1 MNLPSLNKFDAN
13 IERILAMLQTNS
25 DTIRLDF
32 AKALARE
39 VGILAREM
47 QKNLGRVEQKG
58 HQDYVSE
65 VDRNI
70 EAMIHDKVIEAF
82 PGDVMLGEELG
93 GQTGD
98 SLWVVDPIDG
108 TSNFVRGQNFWC
120 VSISYLR
127 DGKPVVGVIYAPATD
142 ELFYAQAGR
151 GAFCNGAPM
160 RVKKVNNES
169 EAVIEMD
176 WSPSESPEEL
186 ISMLAKF
193 LKAGFEFHRSGS
205 CALCLAN
212 VANGKMDAYWEV
224 FTKPWDAL
232 AGYLLVKEAGGQTND
247 FESNLFE
254 NQGNLIIAASPE
266 LFGKIVKLF

>member
-1 MNLPSLNKFDAN
+1 
-13 IERILAMLQTNS
+13 MLQTNS

-70 EAMIHDKVIEAF
+70 EAMIRDKVIEAF

-93 GQTGD
+93 GQIGD

-108 TSNFVRGQNFWC
+108 TSNFVRGQSFWC

-142 ELFYAQAGR
+142 ELFYTQAGQ

-254 NQGNLIIAASPE
+254 NQGNLIVAASPE

>member
-1 MNLPSLNKFDAN
+1 VKRASLNKFDAN
-13 IERILAMLQTNS
+13 IVRITAMLQTNS

-70 EAMIHDKVIEAF
+70 EAMIRDKVIEAF

-93 GQTGD
+93 GQIGD

-108 TSNFVRGQNFWC
+108 TSNFVRGQSFWC

-142 ELFYAQAGR
+142 ELFYARAGQ

-205 CALCLAN
+205 CACVWLMSPMARWMPTGRYLRSHGMLWLDTCLSKRL
-212 VANGKMDAYWEV
+212 VDKRMTSKVICLKTRGIS
-224 FTKPWDAL
+224 
-232 AGYLLVKEAGGQTND
+232 LLRRHQSFLER
-247 FESNLFE
+247 S
-254 NQGNLIIAASPE
+254 
-266 LFGKIVKLF
+266 

>member
-1 MNLPSLNKFDAN
+1 
-13 IERILAMLQTNS
+13 MLQTNS

-70 EAMIHDKVIEAF
+70 EAIIRDKVIEVF

-108 TSNFVRGQNFWC
+108 TSNFVRGQSFWC
-120 VSISYLR
+120 VSISYMR

-142 ELFYAQAGR
+142 ELFYARAGQ

-160 RVKKVNNES
+160 QVKKVNNES
-169 EAVIEMD
+169 EAVIELD

-212 VANGKMDAYWEV
+212 VANGKI
-224 FTKPWDAL
+224 
-232 AGYLLVKEAGGQTND
+232 LVTASNFKESMPCSDSGKGTEHIAVRA
-247 FESNLFE
+247 ESGVMLWVPK
-254 NQGNLIIAASPE
+254 A
-266 LFGKIVKLF
+266 IVKASSRAFDPAL